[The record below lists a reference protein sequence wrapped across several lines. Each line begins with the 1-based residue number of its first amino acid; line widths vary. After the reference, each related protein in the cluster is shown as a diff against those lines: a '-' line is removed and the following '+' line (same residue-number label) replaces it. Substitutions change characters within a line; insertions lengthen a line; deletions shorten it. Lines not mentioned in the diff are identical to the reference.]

1 MIAPHDAPVNKDM
14 PTPEQKERG
23 SRRLAEAN
31 AYREQKVRNLSNPEC
46 RKFLEKE
53 TGDSS
58 MRKKLLEVLTEK
70 DRTDCISQVLEEHL
84 KSALPYE
91 KTWMQIFLY
100 HMY

>member
-1 MIAPHDAPVNKDM
+1 
-14 PTPEQKERG
+14 
-23 SRRLAEAN
+23 
-31 AYREQKVRNLSNPEC
+31 
-46 RKFLEKE
+46 
-53 TGDSS
+53 

-84 KSALPYE
+84 KFALPYE